1 MDEPGTNI
9 ISDDFSSQIE
19 SFSQEE
25 REEILEQIEKISSQ
39 SHIKIS
45 PELFEVKPT
54 KRGGTLPLF
63 INIIGLVIIIA
74 GFFFANRYFQ
84 AKEENIVL
92 GEKRYT
98 STEDSVVKALKK
110 QSEEQLQQKQQE
122 ISKIQNELEKL
133 DKESSNLKATMDDQV
148 RAKERELTMQMQQEL
163 EKERTRLKN
172 TGVSSAEL
180 EKKLKE
186 FETQKQVYM
195 SNALKSF
202 RTQSENA
209 LKEKERQLTRAKQIA
224 QQILDKANRDKAALE
239 ENAKKREDQLKKQFE
254 KEKKALTEQS
264 SNAEKKLLELNR
276 QQHNEQLVQDQITS
290 SYAAI
295 ISAIKS
301 GKYPEAEL
309 AINDLRKQL
318 TDPKIKY
325 LTNINKRLEIENFIL
340 DSLENKIKQG
350 QTESTTDFTTLT
362 QAAQALLNARANII
376 KGDESAK
383 KGDMYTA
390 TRFYNTALASLPHVK
405 TAITSLQKIEA
416 KNLES
421 HAKGYITLGDASI
434 RKGNLTDAVTQ
445 YRNGAVTAVNINK
458 KVLSTS
464 INKLES
470 ALALI
475 RKNIEDK
482 NDAAYRNLKNN
493 SGKKISSLQTDLD
506 TKKSEIN
513 NLNSILENEQ
523 SKKSALEKQISVLNG
538 QMANLQKE
546 NSLFLSKLSRKDSRI
561 KTLNEKIAKSSVR
574 IQNLTSKVKQTEKK
588 ISSLQK
594 ELDDAVNQI
603 VDLINS

>member
-1 MDEPGTNI
+1 MDAAETNI

-39 SHIKIS
+39 SYIKTS
-45 PELFEVKPT
+45 PELFEVNPT
-54 KRGGTLPLF
+54 KKGGTLPLF
-63 INIIGLVIIIA
+63 INIIGLLIIIS
-74 GFFFANRYFQ
+74 GFFFTSRYFQ

-98 STEDSVVKALKK
+98 STEGSVVKALKR
-110 QSEEQLQQKQQE
+110 QSEAQIKQKQQE
-122 ISKIQNELEKL
+122 ISKIQSELEKL
-133 DKESSNLKATMDDQV
+133 DKESSKLKATMDDQIK
-148 RAKERELTMQMQQEL
+148 AKEKELTIQMQQEL

-195 SNALKSF
+195 SNTLKSF
-202 RTQSENA
+202 KTQSENA
-209 LKEKERQLTRAKQIA
+209 LKEKEQQLAQAKKIA

-254 KEKKALTEQS
+254 KEKKTLIEQS
-264 SNAEKKLLELNR
+264 SNAEKKLLELNQ

-290 SYAAI
+290 SYATI
-295 ISAIKS
+295 ITRIKS
-301 GKYPEAEL
+301 GNYPEAEL
-309 AINDLRKQL
+309 AINDLRKLL

-325 LTNINKRLEIENFIL
+325 LTNINKRLGIENFIL
-340 DSLENKIKQG
+340 DSLENEIKQG
-350 QTESTTDFTTLT
+350 QTENTTDFTTLT
-362 QAAQALLNARANII
+362 QAAQTLLNARANII

-421 HAKGYITLGDASI
+421 HAKEYITLGDSSF
-434 RKGNLTDAVTQ
+434 RKGNLKDAVTQ

-470 ALALI
+470 ALALM

-493 SGKKISSLQTDLD
+493 LGKKISSLQMDLD
-506 TKKSEIN
+506 TKKSEIDK
-513 NLNSILENEQ
+513 LNSILQNEQ
-523 SKKSALEKQISVLNG
+523 SKKSDLEKQLNDLNM
-538 QMANLQKE
+538 QMTNLQKE
-546 NSLFLSKLSRKDSRI
+546 NSLLTSKLSKRDSSI
-561 KTLNEKIAKSSVR
+561 KTLNEQLAKSSVR
-574 IQNLTSKVKQTEKK
+574 IQNLTKRVKQTEKK